1 MKTNVNLKP
10 SIHSSNL
17 LSEPKPLASLS
28 LLFLMRNRKRFF
40 GTNSPS
46 QLFDKDITSEIINKE
61 LVNQQVFITQ
71 EELDKLKAILG
82 VKFDLPL

>member
-1 MKTNVNLKP
+1 
-10 SIHSSNL
+10 
-17 LSEPKPLASLS
+17 
-28 LLFLMRNRKRFF
+28 MRNRKRFF

-71 EELDKLKAILG
+71 EELDKLKAIPG